1 MLLVGRTNAKSE
13 MRMGEESGGM
23 MDKLVCLCRSAA
35 LSVVSLDSDKDSGLT
50 MVGFRGKSSEM
61 KRK

>member
-23 MDKLVCLCRSAA
+23 MDKLVCLRRSAA
-35 LSVVSLDSDKDSGLT
+35 LSVVSF
-50 MVGFRGKSSEM
+50 GFG
-61 KRK
+61 